1 MLFKRKRKPE
11 RIVPGL
17 ERTKD
22 NREFFIP
29 QINVIEDKRTTRKKF
44 VSPIFGKVVKDDVN
58 IPQDR
63 QGAGAGQTGRT
74 GGGAGTRASGAG
86 PAADA
91 KALVQHA
98 ASCARLPA
106 TAIRR
111 VAP

>member
-44 VSPIFGKVVKDDVN
+44 GFLTPPCV
-58 IPQDR
+58 
-63 QGAGAGQTGRT
+63 TGNK
-74 GGGAGTRASGAG
+74 A
-86 PAADA
+86 PA
-91 KALVQHA
+91 Q
-98 ASCARLPA
+98 P
-106 TAIRR
+106 
-111 VAP
+111 